1 MRHERIV
8 LRSADLGEGLVVRR
22 ALPTRQRRMVGAWCF
37 LDHIGPVHF
46 EAGHSMRVDAHPHTG
61 LQTFTWMIR
70 GQVLH
75 RDSLGS
81 EQIIRPGQV
90 NLMTA
95 GAGIVHTEDSLP
107 AHPELHAAQ
116 LWIAL
121 PPEQAAMA
129 PAFDHYP
136 TLPRWLQDGV
146 QVTLLAG
153 RYGDREAPT
162 RIHTALLGMDLAAQE
177 AVSTMLVLNPG
188 FEYGLLALEGGGQ
201 INGERFDTDEF
212 VYCGTGLDKA
222 QLGLEAGS
230 RILLLCGA
238 PFGSPITMWWN
249 FLGRDK
255 ADVIQAQ
262 ADWEAGLPRFGRV
275 QGDEGRR
282 LAAPKLPWLTPPE
295 QS

>member
-1 MRHERIV
+1 MKLERIG
-8 LRSADLGEGLVVRR
+8 LRSADLDEGLTVRR

-46 EAGHSMRVDAHPHTG
+46 GAGRSMRVDAHPHTG

-70 GQVLH
+70 GQILH

-95 GAGIVHTEDSLP
+95 GVGIVHTEDSLP
-107 AHPELHAAQ
+107 DDPNLHAAQ

-136 TLPRWLQDGV
+136 TLPRWVQDGV
-146 QVTLLAG
+146 EVTLLAG
-153 RYGDREAPT
+153 HYGDWEAPT
-162 RIHTALLGMDLAAQE
+162 RIYTPLLGMDLAALE
-177 AVSTMLVLNPG
+177 SASIKLALKRD

-201 INGERFDTDEF
+201 INGERFDTHEF
-212 VYCGTGLDKA
+212 VYCGTGLDETDLA
-222 QLGLEAGS
+222 LEAGS
-230 RILLLCGA
+230 RILLLGGA

-249 FLGRDK
+249 FVGRDK

-262 ADWEAGLPRFGRV
+262 ADWEASLPRFGRV

-282 LAAPKLPWLTPPE
+282 LVAPKLPWPKPHE
-295 QS
+295 QP